1 MVDLFIDISV
11 FVCLFVYTGIQT
23 VVSGIENTKQ
33 MTKTNEMIKF
43 NEVKMIKYVRWS
55 FKNSWIKYSQINLR
69 WFHTQ

>member
-23 VVSGIENTKQ
+23 VASGIENTKQ